1 MPSTD
6 FDKFCND
13 TLLDIR
19 QQRQFFGDR
28 SESFL
33 ERRELAAKAE
43 RERRARAGLPAEPG
57 PGEPPIFPESRYIG
71 PRKYR
76 RLGDL
81 RAYVAALPVKPP
93 VTDNVPPTRVQR
105 IAFREAA
112 IAKAAAAAAR
122 EAAAGSSNS

>member
-1 MPSTD
+1 MPFATIRCSTS
-6 FDKFCND
+6 
-13 TLLDIR
+13 I
-19 QQRQFFGDR
+19 GDR

-57 PGEPPIFPESRYIG
+57 PGEAPIFPESRYIG

-81 RAYVAALPVKPP
+81 RAYVAALPAKPP
-93 VTDNVPPTRVQR
+93 HTDNLPPTRPQR
-105 IAFREAA
+105 VAFRDAA
-112 IAKAAAAAAR
+112 IAKAEAAAAR
-122 EAAAGSSNS
+122 EVAAEVSNS